1 MPHSLDS
8 REFKLIL
15 KPKVFRNLNKG
26 IKKIQKTID
35 FQVGILNGKF
45 KPDPDIK
52 FIHRRKLII

>member
-35 FQVGILNGKF
+35 FLVGTL
-45 KPDPDIK
+45 
-52 FIHRRKLII
+52 